1 MYSARI
7 STVEIDKPSPICNNA
22 RVINSESE
30 ERMALSSHLQELSEK
45 HRQLERRIEEEIG
58 RPGSDDL
65 TIRKLK
71 REKLKLKDQITKLAS
86 DTRH

>member
-1 MYSARI
+1 
-7 STVEIDKPSPICNNA
+7 
-22 RVINSESE
+22 
-30 ERMALSSHLQELSEK
+30 MALSSHLQELSEK

-86 DTRH
+86 ETRH